1 MRRSLDLQKT
11 TTSMATSSAALQPAR
26 HDERMDTYG
35 RGDLT
40 FGVLDEGPPGG
51 PVVVLLHGF
60 PQQNTSWNT
69 VIPRLTEEGYRCLA
83 PNQRGYSR
91 TARPRGRWNY
101 RTSELVAAVPSVL
114 PPAVYPV
121 VALGAA
127 TRGPRVCR
135 SGVQPYL
142 T

>member
-1 MRRSLDLQKT
+1 MRRNLDLQKMKT
-11 TTSMATSSAALQPAR
+11 VDGDGSAALQPAR
-26 HDERMDTYG
+26 HDERMDTYS

-40 FGVLDEGPPGG
+40 FDVLDEGPSGGPVG

-60 PQQNTSWNT
+60 PQHNTSWNI

-101 RTSELVAAVPSVL
+101 RTSELVAYVC
-114 PPAVYPV
+114 
-121 VALGAA
+121 ALIDASGA
-127 TRGPRVCR
+127 RRVHLVGR
-135 SGVQPYL
+135 RTFSPKLQDVN
-142 T
+142 